1 MVEEALAVVV
11 DLEEVVP
18 EGGKGKKHLSAR
30 AAINIRNF

>member
-30 AAINIRNF
+30 AVINIRNF